1 MSKKPSKAQ
10 TQKKAPAAPKN
21 QAKTRPSL
29 DFSALDLS
37 VLETNAINDG
47 TPLRVPFSQVYE
59 DPNNPRTEFK
69 EEEIASLAADIER
82 NGVLQPIVTWPRD
95 EQGGYKIRY
104 GAKRRRAAERASY
117 NTGDTTVPI
126 VVNAAPNLDDYAQ
139 VAENFHRSDL
149 SPMDFGRFVRRK
161 LKQDGHSAAEVA
173 RRIGV
178 DKSTITHHLALLD
191 QPAPIAA
198 LYQSGRCTSAKNLY
212 ELGHL
217 YAKYPAEVEAFLTA
231 DSEEV
236 TRTGIRALASRL
248 NGGRAAVRPSVV
260 SSNASLETPP
270 VGPSNDGAATA
281 EPPMNLH
288 TRDEGPENGTRSR
301 QAPSIDP
308 TRLRRPVLQAT
319 YIRER
324 VTIQLHRKPPRA
336 GQVFVTFEDGRADAL
351 TETAEL
357 TQWTLSE
364 GAE

>member
-1 MSKKPSKAQ
+1 MSKKPSKGKAH
-10 TQKKAPAAPKN
+10 KKASAAPKSP
-21 QAKTRPSL
+21 AKARPSL

-37 VLETNAINDG
+37 ALDTINDG
-47 TPLRVPFSQVYE
+47 TALRVPFSQVYE
-59 DPNNPRTEFK
+59 DPNNPRTEFR
-69 EEEIASLAADIER
+69 EEEITALAADIER

-95 EQGGYKIRY
+95 EQGRYKIRY
-104 GAKRRRAAERASY
+104 GAKRRRAAERASSK
-117 NTGDTTVPI
+117 TGDMTVPI

-161 LKQDGHSAAEVA
+161 LKEDGHSAAEVA

-191 QPAPIAA
+191 QPTPIAA
-198 LYQSGRCTSAKNLY
+198 LYQSRRCTSAKNLY

-217 YAKYPAEVEAFLTA
+217 YAKYPAEVEAFLAA
-231 DSEEV
+231 DAEEV

-248 NGGRAAVRPSVV
+248 NGGRVAVRPSAAT
-260 SSNASLETPP
+260 SDASLEIPP
-270 VGPSNDGAATA
+270 VGPSNGGAAA
-281 EPPMNLH
+281 AVPYVSPH
-288 TRDEGPENGTRSR
+288 TPDEGRERE
-301 QAPSIDP
+301 QAPSVDP

-324 VTIQLHRKPPRA
+324 VTIQLHRKPPTA
-336 GQVFVTFEDGRADAL
+336 GQVFVSFGDGRADAL